1 MLPVFCLKHKHLRFR
16 LIIAVVV
23 ASVALLDPGMRFIA
37 DMRYRLEIACEE
49 FQQTKAE
56 RDGCSSSSPSCR
68 SLNQRLEDAWL
79 GTVQQVRHCS
89 ATPSLRLRWSVGREG
104 RIQRR

>member
-1 MLPVFCLKHKHLRFR
+1 MSAVMLPVFCLKHKHLRFR

-79 GTVQQVRHCS
+79 GFNSGRNKN
-89 ATPSLRLRWSVGREG
+89 PLLFYKRYRDFLR
-104 RIQRR
+104 